1 MLRLESYF
9 GQKLFSRLAWLLATF
24 FTYSFYHSTHRTQIC
39 QSSTRFIHAILFG
52 YQLYHYFLLR
62 RHLLLPTRMSER
74 HWIPWPISI
83 NGWTPRIFIFVR
95 SKDNS
100 TISFPRST
108 LKVPWTLLLRL
119 LRMLIYIYIFLFLFN
134 SFVLSNVYNSYAL
147 PFLWQKKKQKISL
160 PIFNSLE

>member
-1 MLRLESYF
+1 MRIKGVTLYLGDFLLPSYLHVLFVVIGVTFQVISYDQSFLVSSCSIPRVLGMPRLEFCF
-9 GQKLFSRLAWLLATF
+9 GQKLFSKLAWLLATF
-24 FTYSFYHSTHRTQIC
+24 FTYSLCHSTYHTQIC

-108 LKVPWTLLLRL
+108 LKVP
-119 LRMLIYIYIFLFLFN
+119 
-134 SFVLSNVYNSYAL
+134 
-147 PFLWQKKKQKISL
+147 
-160 PIFNSLE
+160 